1 MRSAPPIALELRP
14 SRRFELALLAAI
26 VAALAACAY
35 SGLPMALQLAAG
47 VLVLLLGAHAARV
60 QRAQAGLRLA
70 IERDGAAV
78 LRTRGGDDQALRVAA
93 WACRGPL
100 VTLRLA
106 GAGVSRNLFLLPD
119 SADADA
125 LRRLRVRLAQL
136 DPPDRVRV
144 G

>member
-1 MRSAPPIALELRP
+1 MRSAAPIALELRR
-14 SRRFELALLAAI
+14 SRRFELALLAVI
-26 VAALAACAY
+26 LAALAACAY
-35 SGLPMALQLAAG
+35 AGLPLALRVAAG
-47 VLVLLLGAHAARV
+47 AVVLGLGARAAMA
-60 QRAQAGLRLA
+60 QRAQAGLRLS

-78 LRTRGGDDQALRVAA
+78 LRSPGGGVEALRVDA

-106 GAGVSRNLFLLPD
+106 GAGARRNLFLLPD
-119 SADADA
+119 SADAEG